1 MTNRYIAAALFLT
14 LFITTSLSLS
24 TTTLSEDLSGC
35 GSQLPKLA
43 LDSSIENN
51 FNFSKTNE
59 VVLLEGTC
67 SQLKSGACGT
77 GTCEKGWKCMDT
89 GIQCLCSPPQ

>member
-1 MTNRYIAAALFLT
+1 MHIGTSFIFVFVIAISMTIATVSYAG
-14 LFITTSLSLS
+14 
-24 TTTLSEDLSGC
+24 DVSGC
-35 GSQLPKLA
+35 GSDSPKIT
-43 LDSSIENN
+43 LDTSVENN
-51 FNFSKTNE
+51 FDFGRSND

-89 GIQCLCSPPQ
+89 GVQCLCSPPE

>member
-1 MTNRYIAAALFLT
+1 MSKFLSLFLA
-14 LFITTSLSLS
+14 ITVLISFAISSPTSAGE
-24 TTTLSEDLSGC
+24 LSEC
-35 GSQLPKLA
+35 GAELPKLT
-43 LDSSIENN
+43 LNTSIENN
-51 FNFSKTNE
+51 FDLGKAGE

-89 GIQCLCSPPQ
+89 GVQCLCSPPQ

>member
-1 MTNRYIAAALFLT
+1 MKVITRLFLVIT
-14 LFITTSLSLS
+14 LGLSLS
-24 TTTLSEDLSGC
+24 FSIYVSADDFTGC
-35 GSQLPKLA
+35 GSETPKIT

-51 FNFSKTNE
+51 FDFGKSND

-89 GIQCLCSPPQ
+89 GVQCLCSPPQ

>member
-1 MTNRYIAAALFLT
+1 MSFFAPASAD
-14 LFITTSLSLS
+14 
-24 TTTLSEDLSGC
+24 DLSGC
-35 GSQLPKLA
+35 KSNNPKVT
-43 LDSSIENN
+43 LDTSVEND
-51 FNFSKTNE
+51 FSFGKTDQ

-89 GIQCLCSPPQ
+89 GVQCVCSPPQ